1 MSTGS
6 VQATDPSRQAPGH
19 PYLAPG
25 LCSGRGRPCC
35 STCRCPR
42 SRCRWCTAPG
52 RCSSCRSS
60 PVGRNLPWLG
70 VPGGVRALP
79 APPRLHPHPAQ
90 ASPRFCR
97 QGAAGTPGFP
107 HQRGPSGGDGVQG
120 PHTSPC
126 GGCPRR
132 QSSEEPRPAHPSPV
146 PGWGAG
152 AGSTRLTPTQ
162 RAEHGLPQGHRGL
175 QGDGTPSPPMG
186 ILHSIPQPLLQQSS
200 LPGQFSFVEQKLPHL
215 VLEVLLGAGHSPNF
229 PGRVRGGGYSRQA
242 EPPAQAQPPRL
253 APAASSSSQSRS
265 RAALGTLCPAAVR
278 VHEVMQGARWKRRCS
293 GSHWRCS
300 KPATPPY
307 SSTAAPALRAGFG
320 V

>member
-1 MSTGS
+1 MGS
-6 VQATDPSRQAPGH
+6 GPCQPLPARTHTQPKPAPGSAGREQR
-19 PYLAPG
+19 APLG
-25 LCSGRGRPCC
+25 SPTRG
-35 STCRCPR
+35 
-42 SRCRWCTAPG
+42 AE
-52 RCSSCRSS
+52 
-60 PVGRNLPWLG
+60 
-70 VPGGVRALP
+70 
-79 APPRLHPHPAQ
+79 
-90 ASPRFCR
+90 
-97 QGAAGTPGFP
+97 
-107 HQRGPSGGDGVQG
+107 SGGDGVQG
-120 PHTSPC
+120 PHTSPR

-146 PGWGAG
+146 PGRGAG

-215 VLEVLLGAGHSPNF
+215 VLGVLLGAGHSPNF
-229 PGRVRGGGYSRQA
+229 PRRVRGGGYSRQA